1 MTEANR
7 ILQWTSENAEQ
18 LKELGLY
25 RMILSAAF
33 QYFLEN
39 RPLKVPQEFVFQ
51 QDLRVNCFF

>member
-1 MTEANR
+1 MTEANC

-18 LKELGLY
+18 LKEFGLY
-25 RMILSAAF
+25 RIILSIAF

-51 QDLRVNCFF
+51 QDLRVNGFF